1 MRPLYMDAVISP
13 NRSLSARGLK
23 ILLGFVIGWNL
34 VLAVFFIAIGAF
46 PVPVFLGL
54 DVLGVWIAFRVS
66 NKRAQ
71 RTEHVRVDAD
81 RVAVARDWGGGEKEV
96 WSSPTAFT
104 RIEPVEGAV
113 RVVLSGRAIWVARAL
128 SDPERGAFAK
138 ALQEAVLAARRERA

>member
-1 MRPLYMDAVISP
+1 MDAVIRP
-13 NRSLSARGLK
+13 NRSLSPRGLK

-34 VLAVFFIAIGAF
+34 VLAVFCLAIGAF

-66 NKRAQ
+66 NRRAQ

-81 RVAVARDWGGGEKEV
+81 RVTVARDWGGGEKQV

-113 RVVLSGRAIWVARAL
+113 RVVMSGKAVWVAQALSAPERSDFARAL
-128 SDPERGAFAK
+128 QTAVLEARKERG
-138 ALQEAVLAARRERA
+138 